1 MFNKVILIG
10 NLTRDP
16 ELRYTPQG
24 TAVAKFGI
32 ATNRK
37 YGEGKEETYFGDVT
51 VWGKQAE
58 NCSKYLS
65 KGSRV
70 LVEGRLV
77 TEKWERDGKSHS
89 KTAITAEKVQFLT
102 FKPKEEQKEQ
112 SDEAQPEMPPE
123 EISGLE
129 PF

>member
-1 MFNKVILIG
+1 MYNKIILIG

-16 ELRYTPQG
+16 ELRYLPQG

-37 YGEGKEETYFGDVT
+37 YGEGKEEVYFGDIT

-58 NCSKYLS
+58 SCSKYLN

-77 TEKWERDGKSHS
+77 TEKWEYQGKQQS
-89 KTAITAEKVQFLT
+89 KTAITAERVQFLT

-112 SDEAQPEMPPE
+112 GDEVQSEVPPE

>member
-1 MFNKVILIG
+1 MYNKVILIG

-16 ELRYTPQG
+16 ELRYLPQG

-37 YGEGKEETYFGDVT
+37 YGEGKEEVFFGDVT
-51 VWGKQAE
+51 VWSKQAE

-77 TEKWERDGKSHS
+77 TEKWESQGKQQS
-89 KTAITAEKVQFLT
+89 KTALIAEKVQFLT
-102 FKPKEEQKEQ
+102 FKQKEEGDGPSEHG
-112 SDEAQPEMPPE
+112 DVAPPE
-123 EISGLE
+123 ENSGLE

>member
-24 TAVAKFGI
+24 TPVAKLGI

-37 YGEGKEETYFGDVT
+37 YGEGKEEIYFGEVT

-58 NCSKYLS
+58 NCDKYLN
-65 KGSRV
+65 KGSRI
-70 LVEGRLV
+70 LIEGRLV
-77 TEKWERDGKSHS
+77 TERWEYQGKQQS
-89 KTAITAEKVQFLT
+89 KTAIVAESVKFLS
-102 FKPKEEQKEQ
+102 FKDKEQKQE
-112 SDEAQPEMPPE
+112 DEVPPE
-123 EISGLE
+123 EHSNLK